1 MGVHE
6 WAVDLASDLII
17 ENGRSITLRRK
28 SQTLQSSSEPWL
40 GTVDTWTDHSATAVE
55 TSRMKTYDD
64 GTLVLEGE
72 RFYSLPAKG
81 LSITPAPGDL
91 LIDTETLVVR
101 SARPIQPGPDLI
113 LHRVQVTA

>member
-6 WAVDLASDLII
+6 WAVDLASDLIT

-28 SQTLQSSSEPWL
+28 SETLQSSSEPWL
-40 GTVDTWTDHSATAVE
+40 GTVDIWTDHPATAVE
-55 TSRMKTYDD
+55 TSRTEIYDQ
-64 GTLVLEGE
+64 GTAVLQGE
-72 RFYSLPAKG
+72 RFFSVPSKG

-91 LIDTETLVVR
+91 LVDTATLVVR
-101 SARPIQPGPDLI
+101 SVRPIQPGPDLI